1 MMNGLLIMMD
11 SQRNKIMDV
20 DTAEVNIIRTKY
32 GGNESKM
39 MWIMRARKMQ
49 EVRMDVQKLQNL
61 LVGRN
66 HQ

>member
-32 GGNESKM
+32 GGNESNM

-49 EVRMDVQKLQNL
+49 EVRMDV
-61 LVGRN
+61 
-66 HQ
+66 